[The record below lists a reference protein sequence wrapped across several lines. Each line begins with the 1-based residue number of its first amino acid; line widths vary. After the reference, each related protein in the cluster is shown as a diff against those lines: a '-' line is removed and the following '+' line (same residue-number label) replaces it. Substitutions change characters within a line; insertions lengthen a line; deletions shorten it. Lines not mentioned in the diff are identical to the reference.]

1 MAIFTI
7 SYIYENTSVL
17 NNYRKEIVNDNII
30 NKYKLIHIR
39 TNDNIKSIAFF
50 DKDNLVAIISVETK
64 DNGEKWIQALEVYKG
79 YKQKGIGKAIL
90 EYAVKILKANFLSVR
105 KTNTIAYN
113 MYLQYGFRVYNE
125 TDKMYFMKL
134 K

>member
-79 YKQKGIGKAIL
+79 YKQKGIG
-90 EYAVKILKANFLSVR
+90 
-105 KTNTIAYN
+105 
-113 MYLQYGFRVYNE
+113 
-125 TDKMYFMKL
+125 
-134 K
+134 